1 MAKQPPEK
9 VLIVDDEPDIA
20 LALKLHL
27 EEAGYITSW
36 AADGKAGLDLLHSN
50 CYSLV
55 LLDVRMP
62 VISGVE
68 VLHRLRADNIDT
80 DVIMMTAHGTENLVA
95 ECMKAGAADYVSKP
109 FDIDDLLNR
118 MERAIDNRR
127 TLKEKLLLEQEKEDF
142 VFMLSHDMKNPI
154 TAVIGSIDIIREGR
168 LGPVNPEQVE
178 YLQSAIESCEE
189 VVTMIDNLLDM
200 QRFSAGRMQTRIS
213 PTNPCTLLADAVRRF
228 SPAAEREHITLTLE
242 SSAKTPEI
250 AVDSA
255 VMGRVIANLL
265 GNALKFTPEGGSIN
279 LSCRCIE
286 NSDRH
291 RIRIPVYAAIPPGL
305 SDLRSFV
312 RISVSDTGSGISP
325 EELTKIFER
334 YVQAENTSM
343 RSRGGAGL
351 GLAFCKKAVE
361 SFNGCIWVESGEGEG
376 SNFII
381 LLPAHPNDYKY
392 NKSIPEK
399 LS

>member
-1 MAKQPPEK
+1 MAKQPPDK
-9 VLIVDDEPDIA
+9 ILIVDDEPDIA
-20 LALKLHL
+20 LTLKLHL
-27 EEAGYITSW
+27 EDAGYLTSW
-36 AADGKAGLDLLHSN
+36 AADGEAGLNLLHSD

-62 VISGVE
+62 LISGVE
-68 VLHRLRADNIDT
+68 VLHRLRADNFDT
-80 DVIMMTAHGTENLVA
+80 AVIMMTAHGNENLVA

-109 FDIDDLLNR
+109 FDIDDLLHR

-127 TLKEKLLLEQEKEDF
+127 TLKEKTLLEQEKEEF

-154 TAVIGSIDIIREGR
+154 TAVIGSIDIMREGR
-168 LGPVNPEQVE
+168 LGPINPEQAD

-200 QRFSAGRMQTRIS
+200 QRFNTGRMPTRIS
-213 PTNPCTLLADAVRRF
+213 PTNPYTLLAEAVRRF

-242 SSAKTPEI
+242 ASPNVPEI
-250 AVDSA
+250 AVDST

-265 GNALKFTPEGGSIN
+265 GNALKFTPEEGSITI
-279 LSCRCIE
+279 SCRCIE
-286 NSDRH
+286 YSERH
-291 RIRIPVYAAIPPGL
+291 HIRIPVYAAIPVGL
-305 SDLRSFV
+305 SERRCFV
-312 RISVSDTGSGISP
+312 RISVRDNGSGIP
-325 EELTKIFER
+325 PGEMTRIFER
-334 YVQAENTSM
+334 YVQAGNASM

-361 SFNGCIWVESGEGEG
+361 SFNGCIWVESEEGEG
-376 SNFII
+376 SIFII
-381 LLPAHPNDYKY
+381 LLPCHPNDYSC

-399 LS
+399 SS

>member
-1 MAKQPPEK
+1 MAQQPPDK
-9 VLIVDDEPDIA
+9 ILIVDDEPDIA
-20 LALKLHL
+20 LTLKLHL
-27 EEAGYITSW
+27 EEAGYLTSW
-36 AADGKAGLDLLHSN
+36 AADGEAGLNLLHSDD
-50 CYSLV
+50 YSLV

-68 VLHRLRADNIDT
+68 VLHRLKADNFDT
-80 DVIMMTAHGTENLVA
+80 AVIMMTAHGNENLVA

-109 FDIDDLLNR
+109 FDIDDLLQR

-127 TLKEKLLLEQEKEDF
+127 TLKEKHLLEQEKEDF

-154 TAVIGSIDIIREGR
+154 TAVIGSIDIMREGR
-168 LGPVNPEQVE
+168 LGPVNPEQAD

-200 QRFSAGRMQTRIS
+200 QRFNTGRMQARIS
-213 PTNPCTLLADAVRRF
+213 PADPNTILAAAVRHF

-242 SSAKTPEI
+242 AQSSMPEI
-250 AVDSA
+250 AVDPSI
-255 VMGRVIANLL
+255 MGRVIANLL
-265 GNALKFTPEGGSIN
+265 GNALKFTPDGGSIT

-286 NSDRH
+286 NSERH
-291 RIRIPVYAAIPPGL
+291 RIRIPVYATIPVGL
-305 SDLRSFV
+305 SKRRCFV
-312 RISVSDTGSGISP
+312 RICVSDTGSGISSD
-325 EELTKIFER
+325 ELTRIFER
-334 YVQAENTSM
+334 YVQADNASM

-361 SFNGCIWVESGEGEG
+361 SFNGCIWAESEEGEG

-381 LLPAHPNDYKY
+381 LLPCHPNDYTC
-392 NKSIPEK
+392 NKSIQEK

>member
-9 VLIVDDEPDIA
+9 ILIVDDEPDIA
-20 LALKLHL
+20 LTLKLHL
-27 EEAGYITSW
+27 EEAGYSTSW
-36 AADGKAGLDLLHSN
+36 AADGEAGLNLLHSN

-62 VISGVE
+62 VMSGVE
-68 VLHRLRADNIDT
+68 VLHRLRAESCDT
-80 DVIMMTAHGTENLVA
+80 AVIMMTAHGNENLVA
-95 ECMKAGAADYVSKP
+95 ECMMAGAADYVSKP
-109 FDIDDLLNR
+109 FDIGDLLNR

-127 TLKEKLLLEQEKEDF
+127 TLKEKLLLEQEKEEF

-154 TAVIGSIDIIREGR
+154 TAVIGSIDIMREGR
-168 LGPVNPEQVE
+168 LGPVNSEQAD

-200 QRFSAGRMQTRIS
+200 QRFNTGRMPTRIS
-213 PTNPCTLLADAVRRF
+213 PTDLYTLLADAVRRF

-242 SSAKTPEI
+242 ASSSMPEI
-250 AVDSA
+250 DVDSA

-265 GNALKFTPEGGSIN
+265 GNALKFTPENGSIT
-279 LSCRCIE
+279 LSCRCLE
-286 NSDRH
+286 NSELH

-305 SDLRSFV
+305 SEFRSFV
-312 RISVSDTGSGISP
+312 RICVSDNGSGISP
-325 EELTKIFER
+325 DELTKIFER
-334 YVQAENTSM
+334 YVQAGNTSM

-361 SFNGCIWVESGEGEG
+361 SFNGCIWVESEEGEG

-381 LLPAHPNDYKY
+381 LLPSHSNDNTCNNSKQ
-392 NKSIPEK
+392 EK
-399 LS
+399 MT

>member
-1 MAKQPPEK
+1 VAKQPPEK
-9 VLIVDDEPDIA
+9 ILIVDDEPDIA
-20 LALKLHL
+20 LTLKLHL
-27 EEAGYITSW
+27 EEAGYTTSW
-36 AADGKAGLDLLHSN
+36 AADGEAGLNLLRSN

-68 VLHRLRADNIDT
+68 VLHRLSADNLDT
-80 DVIMMTAHGTENLVA
+80 AVIMMTAHGNENLVT
-95 ECMKAGAADYVSKP
+95 ECMMAGAADYVSKP

-168 LGPVNPEQVE
+168 LGPVNPEQAD

-200 QRFSAGRMQTRIS
+200 QRFSTGRMQTRIS
-213 PTNPCTLLADAVRRF
+213 PTNPCTLLADTVRRF
-228 SPAAEREHITLTLE
+228 SPAAEREHIALTLE
-242 SSAKTPEI
+242 TSASVPEI
-250 AVDSA
+250 AVDSV

-265 GNALKFTPEGGSIN
+265 GNALKFTPEGGSIT

-291 RIRIPVYAAIPPGL
+291 RIRIPVYAAIPHGL
-305 SDLRSFV
+305 SELRCFV
-312 RISVSDTGSGISP
+312 RICVSDNGSGISP
-325 EELTKIFER
+325 DELTKIFER
-334 YVQAENTSM
+334 YVQAGNTSM

-361 SFNGCIWVESGEGEG
+361 SFSGCIWVESEEGEG

-381 LLPAHPNDYKY
+381 LLPCHPNNNSC
-392 NKSIPEK
+392 NKSIQEK
-399 LS
+399 MP